1 MEIGYMNR
9 QDQIMIQE
17 TKIVNQ
23 NYLISWLASVY
34 HQDILICIKSS
45 WLLYDD
51 FVEILKNNDDSSYYG
66 EEVFWQKV
74 TKKTSL
80 QVLTR
85 PPVDVILLPVT
96 ENAVL
101 IPTDEKECAKIQ
113 KTIKGIIKYT
123 KDRKASFLSGDAN
136 EIISFSNEF
145 MPVSKDEIVAEYV
158 VGSLRYPVTAKMLGK
173 EINVCIPKSFTCEPY
188 IIQDLNNKYNLKK
201 IEEQS

>member
-1 MEIGYMNR
+1 M
-9 QDQIMIQE
+9 
-17 TKIVNQ
+17 V
-23 NYLISWLASVY
+23 
-34 HQDILICIKSS
+34 CIKSS
-45 WLLYDD
+45 WLSYDE
-51 FVEILKNNDDSSYYG
+51 FIEILKSNDDSSYYG

-80 QVLTR
+80 QVLTSTIR

-96 ENAVL
+96 ENAAL
-101 IPTDEKECAKIQ
+101 IPTDEKECAKLQ

-123 KDRKASFLSGDAN
+123 KERKASFLSGDAN
-136 EIISFSNEF
+136 ERISFFNEF

-188 IIQDLNNKYNLKK
+188 IIQDLNSKYNLKK